1 MTDIQRG
8 GYVYNEVRKHRLS
21 SSAAGVSGVR
31 KSRRDRSVRRGR
43 STKTHKNNGKGNGK
57 GNGNGK
63 CNGKTRRKTAKHGRK
78 RGTHKRH

>member
-1 MTDIQRG
+1 MTGIQRG

-43 STKTHKNNGKGNGK
+43 STKTHKNNGKCKGNGK
-57 GNGNGK
+57 GNG
-63 CNGKTRRKTAKHGRK
+63 NGKTRRKTAKHGRK